1 MKSFVLMLVS
11 LLLIHATGLAQV
23 KSPSLDKSPLDISYY
38 PVNYPVLKIQNK
50 VSEPLVARVIYSRPQ
65 KNGRTVY
72 GELVEYGKI
81 WRLGANEATEIELY
95 RDVWVGNQKLKK
107 GRYSMFAIPYPE
119 KWTIIFN
126 KDTDTWGA
134 FQYDTKKDVL
144 RVDGKIEK
152 TEPIES
158 YSMFFEKNGTGIH
171 LVIAWDD
178 TRALVPFT
186 FQ

>member
-1 MKSFVLMLVS
+1 M
-11 LLLIHATGLAQV
+11 
-23 KSPSLDKSPLDISYY
+23 Y
-38 PVNYPVLKIQNK
+38 
-50 VSEPLVARVIYSRPQ
+50 
-65 KNGRTVY
+65 
-72 GELVEYGKI
+72 
-81 WRLGANEATEIELY
+81 
-95 RDVWVGNQKLKK
+95 
-107 GRYSMFAIPYPE
+107 AIPYPE

-152 TEPIES
+152 TEPVES
-158 YSMFFEKNGTGIH
+158 YSMYFEKNGSGIN

-178 TRALVPFT
+178 TRALVPFS

>member
-1 MKSFVLMLVS
+1 MKSFVL
-11 LLLIHATGLAQV
+11 LLSFFLLYATGWAQV
-23 KSPSLDKSPLDISYY
+23 KTPTLDKSPLDISYY

-50 VSEPLVARVIYSRPQ
+50 VSEPLVARIIYSRPQ

-72 GELVEYGKI
+72 GELVEYGKV

-95 RDVWVGNQKLKK
+95 KDVWVGKQKLKK

-152 TEPIES
+152 TEPVES
-158 YSMFFEKNGTGIH
+158 YSMFFERNGAGVN

-178 TRALVPFT
+178 TRALVPFS